1 MRFLGS
7 SSSCGIFVIFPFL
20 VLNAI
25 LFCYS
30 LLKDDPDFKF
40 EFRGA
45 IEFKNVP
52 APVKCYYLVEN
63 INKDDYAPIVV
74 TDEQEMFQFMMTAT
88 PTSPPVTPMTSTNHT
103 LASSPGDSMAEVLS
117 QTSDDYQL
125 SVPFPQDNCTTI
137 SFAVPDFNVIKPT
150 PTSTP
155 SPPGSKKNSVIEEPI
170 PPLSSPTPPLV
181 CPFRSAGSQKTEKE
195 KDRDTDEED
204 TLSPTSGDDTL
215 SSTKETD
222 LSKPEDLDHHYHAH
236 ISLLASLRNNSM
248 SPLHEDMNEE
258 EGVSLANMDEG
269 IDVRRKSSDMSN
281 CSSESGGGGSAGGS
295 SSTKDKKQSFRK
307 NSDISVHSGESGIE
321 SPPDKQSFT
330 SNTKEDVPLESS
342 NRETSVE
349 RKLSNS
355 SSVSTEEEL
364 ATIRHARSGS
374 VSKTVEMFDT
384 LSRQRKTGL
393 TMVGNP
399 KPPTITNANSE
410 TPEPSTRNSLSPVT
424 SPLHNREHT
433 SMHWNGGTP

>member
-1 MRFLGS
+1 
-7 SSSCGIFVIFPFL
+7 
-20 VLNAI
+20 
-25 LFCYS
+25 
-30 LLKDDPDFKF
+30 
-40 EFRGA
+40 
-45 IEFKNVP
+45 VP

-63 INKDDYAPIVV
+63 TGKDEFAPIII
-74 TDEQEMFQFMMTAT
+74 TDEQETFQFMMTAT
-88 PTSPPVTPMTSTNHT
+88 PASPPITPMTSTTHS
-103 LASSPGDSMAEVLS
+103 LASSSSVAETLS
-117 QTSDDYQL
+117 QSNDSQL
-125 SVPFPQDNCTTI
+125 SVPFPQDTCSTI

-155 SPPGSKKNSVIEEPI
+155 TPSPPGSKRNSVTDEPVL
-170 PPLSSPTPPLV
+170 PPSSPTPPLV
-181 CPFRSAGSQKTEKE
+181 CPFQSTVSQKTDR
-195 KDRDTDEED
+195 DRDTDEED
-204 TLSPTSGDDTL
+204 TLSPTKVGSIL
-215 SSTKETD
+215 LPTKEIE

-248 SPLHEDMNEE
+248 SPLHEDMDEE

-269 IDVRRKSSDMSN
+269 IDIRRKSSDMSN
-281 CSSESGGGGSAGGS
+281 CSSESGGGGSS
-295 SSTKDKKQSFRK
+295 LTKDKKQQSFRK

-330 SNTKEDVPLESS
+330 NNTKEEVPPESS

-364 ATIRHARSGS
+364 ASIRNARSGS

-399 KPPTITNANSE
+399 NPPNIIKDNDEAPGPSSLNSH
-410 TPEPSTRNSLSPVT
+410 SPVT
-424 SPLHNREHT
+424 SPQHKSEHT